1 MRIRA
6 ALRAVP
12 LLARALGLVGEV
24 PTSGWRDVELA
35 DGVRGHRWDPPRAVT
50 GPPVLL
56 AAGVTPQG
64 PDDPRVRR
72 LAGALAAAGR
82 AVFVPHMALSD
93 RQLTTDDVDHLVTAI
108 EALDD
113 GGGVVAVG
121 FSFGGA
127 YSLIAAADPGAA
139 RSLRAVASFGAYADL
154 LGFLAT
160 ARSRLFDA
168 EELVAAQD
176 LTSAEQQR
184 VLEVLGGG
192 DIDQLPERVLDLARR
207 LSPASYAGRVEV
219 PVLLLH
225 ATGDPTVP
233 DRELHALAEAFPHAA
248 VHTVE
253 VFTHVDLVADLR
265 QLPRL
270 VGDLW
275 SVWRYATAILGA

>member
-24 PTSGWRDVELA
+24 PTSGWREVELA
-35 DGVRGHRWDPPRAVT
+35 EGVRGHRWDPPRGVT

-56 AAGVTPQG
+56 AAGITPQG
-64 PDDPRVRR
+64 PDDRRVRR

-82 AVFVPHMALSD
+82 TVFVPRMALSD
-93 RQLTTDDVDHLVTAI
+93 RQLSPEDVDDLVAAI
-108 EALDD
+108 GALDR
-113 GGGVVAVG
+113 GRGVVAVG

-127 YSLIAAADPGAA
+127 YSLIAATDPAVA

-176 LTSAEQQR
+176 LTAHEQQR
-184 VLEVLGGG
+184 VLEVLRGG
-192 DIDQLPERVLDLARR
+192 DIERLPQRALDLARR

-233 DRELHALAEAFPHAA
+233 DRELRALAEAFPHAA
-248 VHTVE
+248 VYTVE
-253 VFTHVDLVADLR
+253 GFTHVDLVADLR
-265 QLPRL
+265 QLPTL

-275 SVWRYATAILGA
+275 SVWRYTTAILAA